1 MYESYWQLDQK
12 PFENA
17 ADPQFY
23 FPGETHQSALLK
35 LRYAVENRRGG
46 ALLAARLEPARPT
59 SFPCSAS
66 RSARAAPFIQLV
78 YPQMAPAEL
87 LAYLAD
93 EFDGGGRGGIAVHE
107 SVRRIQAAML
117 ENAAGRHAV
126 VVVDEAH
133 LLENSPMLETL
144 RMLLNFG
151 PDGKRGM
158 TLLLVGQPGILPLL
172 DRTPQLEERLGVKC
186 LLRPFTSSETGQYVH
201 HRLQVAGAAPT
212 IVAAEAVPTLYEL
225 THGIARQINRL
236 CDLALFVGFAEEQQT
251 LTPPISRPSAANWLQ
266 SYRNRECSTEAAS
279 RLCSSTAPLRS
290 QPTREASLR
299 RLDLSVVSLKLPRR
313 LDWAVRR

>member
-35 LRYAVENRRGG
+35 LRYAVENRLGG
-46 ALLAARLEPARPT
+46 ALLCGAAGTGKTYLLSMLRESLDESCT
-59 SFPCSAS
+59 
-66 RSARAAPFIQLV
+66 PFIHLV
-78 YPQMAPAEL
+78 YPQMSPAEL

-117 ENAAGRHAV
+117 ENCKRGRHAV

-151 PDGKRGM
+151 PDGKCGM

-201 HRLQVAGAAPT
+201 HRLQVAGAAST
-212 IVAAEAVPTLYEL
+212 IVADDAVPTLYEL

-236 CDLALFVGFAEEQQT
+236 CDLALLVGFAEEQQT
-251 LTPPISRPSAANWLQ
+251 LSAAHFEAVC
-266 SYRNRECSTEAAS
+266 RELVAVAA
-279 RLCSSTAPLRS
+279 
-290 QPTREASLR
+290 E
-299 RLDLSVVSLKLPRR
+299 
-313 LDWAVRR
+313 